1 MTEQEFSGKF
11 FWTCEEIQGLL
22 VYGSIVESSCIV
34 EIKTTHLFFFGHVKL
49 SLHPFGIQ
57 KVMTQPTYFIW
68 QELYRQLSLIL
79 LQGSDE
85 CYFVLKKFH
94 CQRVT

>member
-57 KVMTQPTYFIW
+57 KVMTQPTYFY
-68 QELYRQLSLIL
+68 LARTLSAALAYSSS
-79 LQGSDE
+79 G
-85 CYFVLKKFH
+85 F
-94 CQRVT
+94 R